1 VRNDVFGLETL
12 RPLFHLEIHL
22 LSFVQRFVAVRLDSG
37 EMNEYVFTR
46 LSLDESVPFGGVK
59 PFHCTLFFA
68 QLRYSSVYGIA
79 SNRKGRFLARYFSAC
94 KRGRMLPQNFQR
106 VQGRVVIS

>member
-1 VRNDVFGLETL
+1 MRDDVFRLETL

-22 LSFVQRFVAVRLDSG
+22 LSFVQRFIAVRLDRG

-79 SNRKGRFLARYFSAC
+79 SNRKGRFLARYFSAF

-106 VQGRVVIS
+106 VQR